1 MSESIHEAP
10 IFSEDDVLC
19 AMDFVYSHSN
29 LPMIIP
35 EADWF
40 AIQGFVTDCM
50 YAYLVGDEPSAP
62 EPPQPVTTPP
72 AAETTPEPA
81 PAEPVPQEDGE
92 SEKDSSGLCGEGG
105 VELTCQ
111 EETKGD

>member
-29 LPMIIP
+29 LPMMIP
-35 EADWF
+35 EADWL
-40 AIQGFVTDCM
+40 ALEGFVTDCM
-50 YAYLVGDEPSAP
+50 YAYLVGDEPNVP
-62 EPPQPVTTPP
+62 EPPQPITAPP
-72 AAETTPEPA
+72 ADEPEQTA
-81 PAEPVPQEDGE
+81 PASAPQEK

>member
-10 IFSEDDVLC
+10 VFSEDDVLC

-29 LPMIIP
+29 LPMMIP
-35 EADWF
+35 EAEWF
-40 AIQGFVTDCM
+40 ALEGFVTDCM
-50 YAYLVGDEPSAP
+50 YAYLAGDEPSVP
-62 EPPQPVTTPP
+62 EPPQPITATPAGEP
-72 AAETTPEPA
+72 EADEASPEPA
-81 PAEPVPQEDGE
+81 PQE
-92 SEKDSSGLCGEGG
+92 SEKDSSGLCGDGA

>member
-10 IFSEDDVLC
+10 VFSEDDVLC

-29 LPMIIP
+29 LPMMIP
-35 EADWF
+35 EPDWL
-40 AIQGFVTDCM
+40 ALEGFVTDCM
-50 YAYLVGDEPSAP
+50 YAYLAGDEPSVP
-62 EPPQPVTTPP
+62 EPPQPITTPP
-72 AAETTPEPA
+72 ASEPEQRPAAPA
-81 PAEPVPQEDGE
+81 PQKDE
-92 SEKDSSGLCGEGG
+92 SEKDFSGLYDEGG